1 MALACAE
8 LSYSTVR
15 VVTVPA
21 ARRSGDRTDSRRKA
35 VLNTLWPTS
44 TTKSHCQYEWR
55 ITQVTTTALP
65 DALLTRVTTS
75 LNTPPAVLFA
85 ACLS

>member
-1 MALACAE
+1 MAPACAE

-15 VVTVPA
+15 VVTVP
-21 ARRSGDRTDSRRKA
+21 GPGTGLTHVEK
-35 VLNTLWPTS
+35 LFQIWPTS